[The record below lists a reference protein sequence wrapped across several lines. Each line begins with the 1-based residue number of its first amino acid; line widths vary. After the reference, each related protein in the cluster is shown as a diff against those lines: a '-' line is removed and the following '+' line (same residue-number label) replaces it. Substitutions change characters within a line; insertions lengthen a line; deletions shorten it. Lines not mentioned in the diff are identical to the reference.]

1 MAKGDIRAYH
11 EGDSWKNKVE
21 GKQRA
26 SSTHATRAEAQA
38 AGRDM
43 ARARGVEH
51 SISRLDGTIG
61 EKNSYGPDENP
72 PKG

>member
-1 MAKGDIRAYH
+1 MAKGDIRTYH

-21 GKQRA
+21 GNQRA
-26 SSTHATRAEAQA
+26 SSTHATKAEAQA

-43 ARARGVEH
+43 ARARKVEH

-61 EKNSYGPDENP
+61 EKNSYGSDKNP

>member
-1 MAKGDIRAYH
+1 MAKGDIRTYH

-21 GKQRA
+21 GNQRA
-26 SSTHATRAEAQA
+26 SSTHATKAEAQA

-51 SISRLDGTIG
+51 SISRMDGTIG
-61 EKNSYGPDENP
+61 EKNSYGRDKNP